1 MRKITASVEEY
12 SSWLDFVLERQ
23 RVTTM
28 KAVMALKSKASLA
41 NASGNSRV
49 QIGSLEIANDGLD
62 AAIDIALGQFKRISR
77 AEGLNQSL
85 FREATDA
92 SLRSFV
98 AKVQEALMPGTGAM
112 PGTGDLLKKRV
123 PELSLYLERALH
135 WYDVGLLE
143 VTEPQVP
150 ISMTNSIH
158 VGGNVIGS
166 AIQQGAEGS
175 SQNTQ
180 IATGDIT
187 SSLGDLERAL
197 SEISI
202 AEAERASLVADIKTI
217 RAQLEKPN
225 PSRTTIVEA
234 GRSIRS
240 VVENIVASAITPQV
254 LAALSTFTRTLGLS

>member
-1 MRKITASVEEY
+1 M
-12 SSWLDFVLERQ
+12 
-23 RVTTM
+23 TTM
-28 KAVMALKSKASLA
+28 KAVMALKSKAALA
-41 NASGNSRV
+41 NASGNSHV
-49 QIGSLEIANDGLD
+49 QIGSFEIANDGFD
-62 AAIDIALGQFKRISR
+62 TAIDIALGQFKRITRGEDSNH
-77 AEGLNQSL
+77 GL

-98 AKVQEALMPGTGAM
+98 AKVQEALMPGPGAM
-112 PGTGDLLKKRV
+112 PGTGDLLKKRL
-123 PELSLYLERALH
+123 PELSSYLERALH

-143 VTEPQVP
+143 VSEPQVP

-158 VGGNVIGS
+158 VGGNMIGS

-187 SSLGDLERAL
+187 SSLGNLERAL

-202 AEAERASLVADIKTI
+202 AEAERASLAADVKTI
-217 RAQLEKPN
+217 RAQLEKPD
-225 PSRTTIVEA
+225 PSRTIIVEA

-240 VVENIVASAITPQV
+240 IVENIVASAITPQA
-254 LAALSTFTRTLGLS
+254 LAALSTLRGHSGYREQ